1 MIFQIR
7 AKQEQLQKIK
17 KFLPAEEEAP
27 ELEILEKLIEKQ
39 VESKII
45 NSDLFGNKDGKQWLL
60 AKFNFEMLTNF
71 DLIIQVLMV
80 PGQSIQICV
89 STCKTFYQ
97 KS

>member
-1 MIFQIR
+1 LIFQIR

-45 NSDLFGNKDGKQWLL
+45 NSDLFGNKDGKQ
-60 AKFNFEMLTNF
+60 
-71 DLIIQVLMV
+71 
-80 PGQSIQICV
+80 
-89 STCKTFYQ
+89 
-97 KS
+97 